1 MPVSVCIKYLY
12 VMKYTFVV
20 EKKCTIRYRNMISV
34 YILCILYKAMCVY
47 LYVWECIYINVC
59 ACRYEYVR
67 VLHMCIY

>member
-1 MPVSVCIKYLY
+1 
-12 VMKYTFVV
+12 
-20 EKKCTIRYRNMISV
+20 MISV